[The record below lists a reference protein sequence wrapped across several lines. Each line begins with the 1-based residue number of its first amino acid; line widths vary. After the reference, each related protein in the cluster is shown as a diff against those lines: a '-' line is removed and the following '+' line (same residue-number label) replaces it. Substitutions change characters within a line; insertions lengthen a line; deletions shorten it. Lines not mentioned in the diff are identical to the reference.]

1 MTPDP
6 YAVLGVG
13 RNAAPAEVAAA
24 YRTLV
29 RELHPDTHSSDPG
42 RLAEVV
48 TAYQTLRARHR
59 SDDAR
64 LGAWIPEQAGA
75 RTHEETGARIH
86 ERAGARTHE
95 QAGARTDEETG
106 TRIRVRVRRGPP
118 AAEPVLRAG
127 PVRRLSR

>member
-1 MTPDP
+1 MARTPDP

-13 RNAAPAEVAAA
+13 RDADPAEVAAA

-29 RELHPDTHSSDPG
+29 RELHPDSRHPSDPR
-42 RLAEVV
+42 RLEEVV

-64 LGAWIPEQAGA
+64 PGEQTATRTPQET
-75 RTHEETGARIH
+75 RTHEETG
-86 ERAGARTHE
+86 T
-95 QAGARTDEETG
+95 
-106 TRIRVRVRRGPP
+106 RVRVRVHREPP

-127 PVRRLSR
+127 PVRRLSG